1 MTCYCNLWDLCHI
14 NGCRILPHHVQAQM
28 HKWMDVQS
36 WHWSDQISL
45 ITFEPRN
52 AKGLR
57 VKRRGHRRCQLGQ
70 GVTTPV
76 GKATEE
82 DGFGLKIVVFNMR
95 LGFKFI
101 IHTIPETRGSLVLN
115 LIKDL
120 EWFLGH
126 SQISAIWCSSAATQ
140 TPLVQFPWWFEL
152 VWVLLFHYDW

>member
-1 MTCYCNLWDLCHI
+1 
-14 NGCRILPHHVQAQM
+14 
-28 HKWMDVQS
+28 MDGRTKLA
-36 WHWSDQISL
+36 L
-45 ITFEPRN
+45 IRSNFLTFEPRN

-120 EWFLGH
+120 E
-126 SQISAIWCSSAATQ
+126 
-140 TPLVQFPWWFEL
+140 
-152 VWVLLFHYDW
+152 